1 MKHRIFCFL
10 MVCIFTI
17 STAQPFMS
25 ADAAELWNKKSSGK
39 SSGKTYRSKPRSTGK
54 QGAHSFINRKGLSS
68 RVESNTV
75 KYRGHSGYGF
85 YTEVRMSKQKKSKQW
100 ARMSSSSVRNRQ
112 NDLDIA
118 LQQEY
123 TILKNVAKKMNVA
136 SKKQQ
141 EKRYQDY
148 KRHQRDIAQY
158 KLDYAKSKVDE
169 EKRRDRAYAKLSNKK
184 GWSSRRSSKS
194 STRKP
199 ASGNR
204 STGLKKP
211 KRLFN
216 DPYK

>member
-1 MKHRIFCFL
+1 

-39 SSGKTYRSKPRSTGK
+39 SAGKTYRNKPRSTGT
-54 QGAHSFINRKGLSS
+54 HSFFNRKGLSS
-68 RVESNTV
+68 RVENKTA

-85 YTEVRMSKQKKSKQW
+85 YTEVRMSKQKKSRQW

-112 NDLDIA
+112 NDLDLA

-123 TILKNVAKKMNVA
+123 TILKNVAKKMNIA

-141 EKRYQDY
+141 ESRYQDY
-148 KRHQRDIAQY
+148 KRHQKEVVQY

-194 STRKP
+194 STRKS
-199 ASGNR
+199 ASSKR